1 MPSSL
6 DVSPLN
12 SCQGQPRKKTS
23 QQIMQSCKIMLLF
36 VAGCWWTFKKYTKDC
51 KKHRFWKQQMLFMT
65 CCWKSRPLKENHV
78 EWLGFFKLL
87 GCTHCIS
94 PTQNVLPFTHAIW
107 WQSRM
112 ACVWI
117 FGFLVSPSIQQK
129 TGKNSSPDWKAFS
142 HKNYHFSGFAGVV
155 AICRV
160 FAGFLAGRSCRK
172 NNVIVAFVVF
182 AHHCRQPT
190 KLRGA
195 LRSKSCFASYIF
207 TCQILFERFGL
218 KADILLYQH
227 GRPKKCK
234 MAANRLKPRE
244 YAILVKM
251 VVCTKNLAT

>member
-23 QQIMQSCKIMLLF
+23 QQIMQRCKFCCFLLLA
-36 VAGCWWTFKKYTKDC
+36 VYEPSRNIHKNAKQT
-51 KKHRFWKQQMLFMT
+51 HRFWKQNMLFMT

-94 PTQNVLPFTHAIW
+94 PTQCSPFHP
-107 WQSRM
+107 RNLM
-112 ACVWI
+112 AEPHGLCMN
-117 FGFLVSPSIQQK
+117 FRVSSKPIC
-129 TGKNSSPDWKAFS
+129 TAENWKNSSPDWKAFS
-142 HKNYHFSGFAGVV
+142 HKNYDFSGFAGVV

-160 FAGFLAGRSCRK
+160 FAGFLAGRSGRK
-172 NNVIVAFVVF
+172 NNVIVVAFVVS

-207 TCQILFERFGL
+207 TWNTFRTV
-218 KADILLYQH
+218 
-227 GRPKKCK
+227 
-234 MAANRLKPRE
+234 RLE
-244 YAILVKM
+244 SW
-251 VVCTKNLAT
+251 